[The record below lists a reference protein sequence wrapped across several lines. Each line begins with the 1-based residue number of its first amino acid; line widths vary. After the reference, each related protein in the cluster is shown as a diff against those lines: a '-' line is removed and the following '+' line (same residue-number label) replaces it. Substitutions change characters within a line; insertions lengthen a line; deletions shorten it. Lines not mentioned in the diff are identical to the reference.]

1 MRGTRGENDDDR
13 PQVTGLPLRRV
24 DVGIFF
30 GAYAL
35 LTVVWYLLGR
45 SILSFDSVVKI
56 DTDISQWFAR
66 HRTPRLNYLTSIG
79 SALSATTVKVAVTLV
94 ITLVMYFVWHSWLEP
109 AVVVLPLVLEAMVF
123 ITVTWMVGRPRPDVP
138 RLEMSPVDS
147 SFPSGHAA
155 AAMVYSAFGIVVF
168 WHTRRLWIR
177 IMVSV
182 AAISVALIVGL
193 SRLYRGMHH
202 LTDVVA
208 GFALGAVAIA
218 VAWWIVTT
226 AWERSPR
233 STEPA
238 PMADLAATR

>member
-1 MRGTRGENDDDR
+1 MSYDIQPTRL
-13 PQVTGLPLRRV
+13 TIRRV

-45 SILSFDSVVKI
+45 AILSVDSVVSI

-66 HRTPRLNYLTSIG
+66 HRTPRLNDLTSIG

-123 ITVTWMVGRPRPDVP
+123 ISVTWMVGRPRPDVS

-155 AAMVYSAFGIVVF
+155 AAMVYSAFAIVVF
-168 WHTRRLWIR
+168 WHTKRFWIR

-182 AAISVALIVGL
+182 VVISVALTVGL

-202 LTDVVA
+202 LTDIVA
-208 GFALGAVAIA
+208 GFALGAVSIA
-218 VAWWIVTT
+218 VGWWIVTT

-233 STEPA
+233 STEPS